1 MAGMM
6 IKAQILN
13 PLSLCERTVKNDMPQ
28 THAKSSPEAIE
39 TAVSQLKSARPVYKA
54 MLGFY
59 GNVFIAQEKSDPII
73 DPIVIPDDIR
83 SAKRKE
89 GLPLIDKTEFRIDP
103 AAARD
108 LFLTLRDIAA
118 LPEGGLPV
126 NVAPLKNAVLEE
138 GIDLEKLSS
147 AVLRDDEAPFAE
159 AARKAGVET
168 SLLEFLVYNSVKPSL
183 TACRDGLIAHL
194 DPDGRWDK
202 GYCPVCGGLPVLSS
216 LSGDAGRRRLFCAV
230 CWHDWSVP
238 RMMCPSCGRTD
249 PKNHPYLHVEGEP
262 EYRVDLCDG
271 CGSYIK
277 TVDLRQLNRPFHPP
291 LEALA
296 TLHLDMT
303 AREKGYGSG
312 VSPDIDS

>member
-1 MAGMM
+1 MT
-6 IKAQILN
+6 QSRST
-13 PLSLCERTVKNDMPQ
+13 PT
-28 THAKSSPEAIE
+28 PEEIE
-39 TAVSQLKSARPVYKA
+39 TAVSRLKSARPAYKA
-54 MLGFY
+54 MLEFY
-59 GNVFIAQEKSDPII
+59 GDVFIAQEKSTPAI
-73 DPIVIPDDIR
+73 DPVDIPDDIL

-108 LFLTLRDIAA
+108 LFLTLCDIAA

-126 NVAPLKNAVLEE
+126 DVAPLKNAALE
-138 GIDLEKLSS
+138 GDIDLEPLFS

-183 TACRDGLIAHL
+183 TVCRDGLTAHL

-216 LSGDAGRRRLFCAV
+216 LAGDAGGRRLFCAV
-230 CWHDWSVP
+230 CWHDWPVP
-238 RMMCPSCGRTD
+238 RMMCPSCGQTD
-249 PKNHPYLHVEGEP
+249 SKDHPYLHAEGEP

-271 CGSYIK
+271 CQSYIK

-303 AREKGYGSG
+303 AREKGYESG
-312 VSPDIDS
+312 VSPDIDDA